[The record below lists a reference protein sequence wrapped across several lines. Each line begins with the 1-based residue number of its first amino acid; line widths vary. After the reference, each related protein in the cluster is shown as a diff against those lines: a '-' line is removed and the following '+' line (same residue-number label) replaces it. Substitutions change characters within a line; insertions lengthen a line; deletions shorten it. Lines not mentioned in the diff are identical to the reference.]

1 MAFFEEYLPEF
12 PVVMLEG
19 TYLVWVDCAVLLQ
32 SSDEIVKNLLEKE
45 KLWVNEGGDGEAGEG
60 FIHINIACPR

>member
-1 MAFFEEYLPEF
+1 
-12 PVVMLEG
+12 MLEG

-45 KLWVNEGGDGEAGEG
+45 KLWVNEGGMEKLVKVLSISISRVRDSG
-60 FIHINIACPR
+60 